1 MVMDF
6 VICVCL
12 TIIHQY
18 YFCESLLKLP
28 KVSWNLKLTHYKIEI
43 LIQQSDYT
51 SLLILNPS
59 WYVGLGRELLLQYL
73 TTHLPMREM
82 SEMWVR
88 PLGQE
93 EPLEKGMASHSSI
106 LAWRIPPAEEPGGL
120 QSIGLQSQTWLKWL
134 STHVHNT
141 KPWGLLSLWLSRK
154 TISERYQQGNAV
166 KTGGKPPSL
175 YSQERTKQVL
185 NNYSSFVLL

>member
-1 MVMDF
+1 M
-6 VICVCL
+6 CTKCL
-12 TIIHQY
+12 GNLILTSQFRKLIPKANN
-18 YFCESLLKLP
+18 LLSSQELSF
-28 KVSWNLKLTHYKIEI
+28 KVLCLV
-43 LIQQSDYT
+43 YT

-134 STHVHNT
+134 STHVHYT